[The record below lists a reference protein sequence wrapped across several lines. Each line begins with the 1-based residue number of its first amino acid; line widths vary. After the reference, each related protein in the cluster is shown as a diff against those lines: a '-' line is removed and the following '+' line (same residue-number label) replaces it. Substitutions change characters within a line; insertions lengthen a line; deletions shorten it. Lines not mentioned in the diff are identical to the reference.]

1 MALYENVAMNIVD
14 GRECGG
20 LSHRWP
26 CPPSCYQPIGCPP
39 YGTTA
44 PAAVE
49 NAPAAVENAPAAVEN
64 ALAYSICE
72 HEVNPGQAVPYESF
86 VINSPG
92 KSIVRLGDSTL
103 LLQPGAY
110 AVTFEADAAAGPCAP
125 GADLGAELNLSSGEV
140 GYAQTLLR
148 ESMLQDERL
157 TIHTILNLPD
167 VDILTVI
174 NNTKHKMLYRNASMT
189 VIRLGQP
196 KPR

>member
-26 CPPSCYQPIGCPP
+26 CPPSCCPP

-49 NAPAAVENAPAAVEN
+49 NA
-64 ALAYSICE
+64 LAYSACE

-92 KSIVRLGDSTL
+92 KSIARLGDNTL

-110 AVTFEADAAAGPCAP
+110 AVTFEADAAAGPCAS
-125 GADLGAELNLSSGEV
+125 GTDLGAALNLSSGVV

-148 ESMLQDERL
+148 DSMLQDERL
-157 TIHTILNLPD
+157 TVHTILNLPEID
-167 VDILTVI
+167 ALTAV
-174 NNTKHKMLYRNASMT
+174 NNTKHKMLYRNAAIT

-196 KPR
+196 NPR